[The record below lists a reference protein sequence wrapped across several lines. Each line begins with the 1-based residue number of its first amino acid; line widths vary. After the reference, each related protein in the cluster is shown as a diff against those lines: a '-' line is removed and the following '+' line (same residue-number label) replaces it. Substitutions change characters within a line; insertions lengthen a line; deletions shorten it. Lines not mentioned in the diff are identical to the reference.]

1 MKKMHFF
8 LYYFILATPQK
19 IGFVHVSSKI
29 TQFKIFTCK
38 QNY

>member
-1 MKKMHFF
+1 MHFL

-19 IGFVHVSSKI
+19 IGFVRVSSKI
-29 TQFKIFTCK
+29 TQIKIFTYK